1 LKKRNKRIISSDMT
15 TEANPDSTQNPI
27 PLAPRE
33 GSTEGRGF
41 AVLHVNDSTDDQVLF
56 QAACK
61 EAGVPLI
68 WHVAD
73 SAEKGISYL
82 ETLVRLSKKHDVRW
96 PDLILLD
103 IVMPGHNGF
112 KVLEYIRTTPELNKL
127 PVVVFTGHGSP
138 AFQLQATELGA
149 NSFLNKP
156 NGFSEAVR
164 LVGSL
169 YQDWGASG
177 RLGA

>member
-1 LKKRNKRIISSDMT
+1 LKKRGKQLSFSNMT
-15 TEANPDSTQNPI
+15 TEANRGQQQTPGPAAAHQ
-27 PLAPRE
+27 LK
-33 GSTEGRGF
+33 GGGGF

-112 KVLEYIRTTPELNKL
+112 KVLEYIRATVELKKL
-127 PVVVFTGHGSP
+127 PVVVFTGHTSP
-138 AFQLQATELGA
+138 AFKNQATQLGA
-149 NSFLNKP
+149 SSFVHKP
-156 NGFSEAVR
+156 VGFSETVS

-169 YQDWGASG
+169 YQSWGATQQQ
-177 RLGA
+177 

>member
-1 LKKRNKRIISSDMT
+1 MKKRKKPITSSDMT
-15 TEANPDSTQNPI
+15 TESNPGSAQKPA
-27 PLAPRE
+27 PLATR
-33 GSTEGRGF
+33 GRNTDDAGF

-103 IVMPGHNGF
+103 IVMPGDNGF
-112 KVLEYIRTTPELNKL
+112 KVLEYIRATPELNKL
-127 PVVVFTGHGSP
+127 PVVVFTGQESSS
-138 AFQLQATELGA
+138 FQTQAAELGA

-164 LVGSL
+164 MVGSL

-177 RLGA
+177 ALGA